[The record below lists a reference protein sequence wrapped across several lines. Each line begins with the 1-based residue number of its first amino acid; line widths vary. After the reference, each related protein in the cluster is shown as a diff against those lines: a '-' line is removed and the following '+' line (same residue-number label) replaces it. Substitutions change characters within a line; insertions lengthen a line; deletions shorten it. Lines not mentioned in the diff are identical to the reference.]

1 MSVHTSSCL
10 SEPYIKPVD
19 HLDIYTKKDLWKVNK
34 KPLKMLL
41 SFTKLLYL
49 QIVFR

>member
-19 HLDIYTKKDLWKVNK
+19 HLDIYAKKYLQQVNK
-34 KPLKMLL
+34 KPFKMLL

-49 QIVFR
+49 QLVFR